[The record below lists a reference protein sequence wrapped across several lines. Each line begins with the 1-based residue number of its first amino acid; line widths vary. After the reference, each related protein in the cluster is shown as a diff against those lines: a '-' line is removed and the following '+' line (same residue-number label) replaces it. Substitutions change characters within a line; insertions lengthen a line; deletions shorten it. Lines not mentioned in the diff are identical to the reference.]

1 MTTAVLQFSGTQPLR
16 GERLTIS
23 VMEGA
28 NTSRQ
33 DFTSHV
39 GTGSNRRGALED
51 SRTILHTSSMD
62 SEEKFSRFSFGVT
75 GASRG
80 SSKLKT
86 LNFYFFFPSPRSVTN
101 TGCKKYLTLKPY
113 VLRKKLKSKM
123 KKTVSEFRSNIK
135 KVVINY
141 KFTLQTRFNLPA
153 RIWQITFVTFQSLL
167 VVISFSVFQ
176 KLYEVF
182 AFKFPIVISQCSME
196 KNFIYL
202 TTLNQSK
209 TTIRNEQLIDMEILR
224 VLT

>member
-113 VLRKKLKSKM
+113 VLRKKLKSKT
-123 KKTVSEFRSNIK
+123 KKNCSIK
-135 KVVINY
+135 KS
-141 KFTLQTRFNLPA
+141 KFRPKRKRRELIVGPL
-153 RIWQITFVTFQSLL
+153 
-167 VVISFSVFQ
+167 FSVD
-176 KLYEVF
+176 V
-182 AFKFPIVISQCSME
+182 KFSILDITWRGLFRLSLNLSNRWEQISW
-196 KNFIYL
+196 
-202 TTLNQSK
+202 
-209 TTIRNEQLIDMEILR
+209 
-224 VLT
+224 V

>member
-16 GERLTIS
+16 GESLTIS

-113 VLRKKLKSKM
+113 VLRKKLKSKTKKKLQYQKIKVSSK
-123 KKTVSEFRSNIK
+123 KKTPGTDSWPPLQCRRQIQHSWHHMEGTLP
-135 KVVINY
+135 VVLEPLKQVRADLMSVKDVFALKTPLITALGAYNS
-141 KFTLQTRFNLPA
+141 RPA
-153 RIWQITFVTFQSLL
+153 RWIF
-167 VVISFSVFQ
+167 FSII
-176 KLYEVF
+176 
-182 AFKFPIVISQCSME
+182 KF
-196 KNFIYL
+196 
-202 TTLNQSK
+202 
-209 TTIRNEQLIDMEILR
+209 
-224 VLT
+224 